1 MTEDEI
7 IHKGVGGDDIGMLKL
22 FILLYADDIYLLA
35 VNKLDMQNYLYALCE
50 YSMKCILCV
59 NIEKTK
65 VMIFRE
71 GGRLSYNLGF
81 KYGNYPIEIV
91 RRVSYLGV
99 VFTHVCNIFDK
110 LIHTILSYGC
120 EIWGFIQGTL
130 AERMHLK
137 FGKQLLGVKQT
148 KQNDFLYDE
157 FGRYPLIVHRQYIIN
172 KFWLNTFKGR

>member
-7 IHKGVGGDDIGMLKL
+7 IHKGVGGGDIGMLKL
-22 FILLYADDIYLLA
+22 FILLYADAILLLA
-35 VNKLDMQNYLYALCE
+35 ENKLDIQNYLDALCE

-65 VMIFRE
+65 VVIFRE

-91 RRVSYLGV
+91 RRFSYLGV

-110 LIHTILSYGC
+110 LIRTIFSYGC
-120 EIWGFIQGTL
+120 EIWGF
-130 AERMHLK
+130 
-137 FGKQLLGVKQT
+137 F
-148 KQNDFLYDE
+148 
-157 FGRYPLIVHRQYIIN
+157 
-172 KFWLNTFKGR
+172 